1 MHRLQYKSECFFLF
15 CKLFINHLISFSS
28 EKQAN
33 VEMCTKQLER
43 ATELIGGLGGEGE
56 RWLVAAEKL
65 GEVYETLT
73 GTFLVVCLKFTS
85 LMFLLCRRCSHS
97 IWSRCISRTVHQRF

>member
-1 MHRLQYKSECFFLF
+1 MHRLRFKSE
-15 CKLFINHLISFSS
+15 KLFRLTRLFVKLFFTFS
-28 EKQAN
+28 EYQAN

-56 RWLVAAEKL
+56 RWSLAATKL

-73 GTFLVVCLKFTS
+73 GKFC
-85 LMFLLCRRCSHS
+85 FA
-97 IWSRCISRTVHQRF
+97 